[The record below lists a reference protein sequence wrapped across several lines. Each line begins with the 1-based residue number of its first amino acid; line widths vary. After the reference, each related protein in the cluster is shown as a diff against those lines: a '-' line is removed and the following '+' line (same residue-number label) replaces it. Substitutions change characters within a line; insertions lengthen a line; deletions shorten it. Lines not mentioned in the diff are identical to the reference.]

1 MLKDFKDFINRGNV
15 FDMAIGVI
23 IGGAFGKIVS
33 SLVNDILMPLIGK
46 LTGGLDFSNLFVSL
60 DGTSYNT
67 LQAAE
72 EAGAAV
78 LKYGS
83 FIQSVLD
90 FLIIA
95 FCIFMMVK
103 AMMKVK
109 KQPAPADP
117 TTKTCPL
124 CKTEIPIA
132 AVKCPHCTGD
142 ISGK

>member
-15 FDMAIGVI
+15 FDMAI
-23 IGGAFGKIVS
+23 
-33 SLVNDILMPLIGK
+33 
-46 LTGGLDFSNLFVSL
+46 GLDFSNLFVSL

-124 CKTEIPIA
+124 CKTEIPIG
-132 AVKCPHCTGD
+132 AVKCPHCTGE
-142 ISGK
+142 ISGKERLRSGN